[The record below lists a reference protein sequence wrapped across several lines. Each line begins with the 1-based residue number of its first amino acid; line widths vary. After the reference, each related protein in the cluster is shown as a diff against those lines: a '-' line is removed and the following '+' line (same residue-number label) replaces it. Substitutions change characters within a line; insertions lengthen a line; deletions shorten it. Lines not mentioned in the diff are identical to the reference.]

1 MTHLTTPDPPQQRNG
16 PSEPYLVPNEAI
28 RWDVPTWKRAFVH
41 WERTVVDMHPQPTEA
56 LELGATDGGASLFLA
71 GRFGIRSV
79 CSDIG
84 GVSPAADPL
93 HTRFGVRHLMTY
105 ADIDATNI
113 AFPVESFDIVIFKS
127 ILGSI
132 GGALGPEAIG
142 TAVQEMHRVLRPGGV
157 LLFAENLA
165 ATRLHRSI
173 RRRVRAWGTYWHY
186 LKLQELQRHLQANFV
201 AVSIHTTGFGCVAV
215 PEKLP
220 RARAAMA
227 HVDQV
232 LDQVLPPGFK
242 YLAFGHAFK

>member
-1 MTHLTTPDPPQQRNG
+1 MSDRMTNDPPKQG
-16 PSEPYLVPNEAI
+16 SDPAKTYVLPDEAI
-28 RWDVPTWKRAFVH
+28 TWDVPTWKRAFMH
-41 WERTVVDMHPQPTEA
+41 WEQTVVAMNPQPTRA
-56 LELGATDGGASLFLA
+56 LELGATEGGAALFLA

-93 HTRFGVRHLMTY
+93 HSRFGVRHLMTY

-113 AFPVESFDIVIFKS
+113 AFPEGSFDIVIFKS

-142 TAVQEMHRVLRPGGV
+142 SAVREMHRVLRPGGV

-165 ATRLHRSI
+165 ATRAHRFV
-173 RRRVRAWGTYWHY
+173 RRRVRAWGTFWHY
-186 LKLQELQRHLQANFV
+186 LELQELQRHLQASFA
-201 AVSIHTTGFGCVAV
+201 AVSVRTTGFGCVAI
-215 PEKLP
+215 PEKFP
-220 RARAAMA
+220 KGRAAMA
-227 HVDQV
+227 HVDQL
-232 LDQVLPPGFK
+232 LDHVLPQGFK